1 MERSIQLFAVIHLL
15 LMGLSHVLHSRAWT
29 EFFLLLQR
37 HGRAGAFVH
46 GFITL
51 AFGSLIVVFHPVWHG
66 IPLLLTLLGWAYM
79 VKATIVFLL
88 PRLGRRSLA
97 FVRADRPQMFVV
109 PGMLLTSVGL
119 VLGYDLLR

>member
-1 MERSIQLFAVIHLL
+1 MERSIQVFATIHLL
-15 LMGLSHVLHSRAWT
+15 LMGLSHVLHSEAWA
-29 EFFLLLQR
+29 EFFLLLKRQ
-37 HGRAGAFVH
+37 GRAGAFVH

-51 AFGSLIVVFHPVWHG
+51 AFGSVIVVFHPVWHG

-79 VKATIVFLL
+79 LKATIVFLL
-88 PRLGRRSLA
+88 PHLGERSLS
-97 FVRADRPQMFVV
+97 FVRAERPRLFVV

>member
-1 MERSIQLFAVIHLL
+1 MHLL
-15 LMGLSHVLHSRAWT
+15 LMGLSHVLHSAAWT

-46 GFITL
+46 GFITF

-66 IPLLLTLLGWAYM
+66 IPLLLTLLGWAY
-79 VKATIVFLL
+79 VLKATIVFLF
-88 PRLGRRSLA
+88 PDLGKRSLS
-97 FVRADRPQMFVV
+97 FVRAERPSMFVV